1 MYHVALLCGAADHD
15 ECDGFARSV
24 LQVVRR
30 GLNCLTLHHRR
41 YRSGRRRH
49 EASEKEGGDLH
60 LR

>member
-30 GLNCLTLHHRR
+30 GLYLTLHHRR